1 MRVCFET
8 FGCRLNRAEALQ
20 REAQFIASGWTTT
33 ASHADAD
40 LIVVRGCSVTSR
52 AQRDCEHVIAH
63 IRRKYPNKRIVVEGC
78 LPEAKKPQPFL
89 PASLSETDA
98 VPVSTARAYLKIQDG
113 CNGACTF
120 CIVPQFRG
128 KSVSVPFDAV
138 MDKARRFIESGYH
151 EIVITGCNAAQYLD
165 GGARLPRLV
174 ASLAELGAQN
184 ADAPC
189 RIRLGSV
196 EPGAIASEIVDV
208 MSANPNVC
216 RYLHLPV
223 QSGST
228 RTLSAMKRPYTIHD
242 VESIVRKA
250 RELMPDVAIACDL
263 MTGFPGESE
272 VDMIATLGVMRRLR
286 FSKAHVFPYSERPD
300 TPAVK
305 MPHSVPREVRRER
318 AHQVAAEADAERGR
332 FARSFAGKTV
342 EMVVEDERHIAGW
355 SSQYLWCVANPD
367 GGANAHILT
376 AKRKSLVKMRVTS
389 VSGHMLLGD
398 VV

>member
-33 ASHADAD
+33 VTHADAD

-89 PASLSETDA
+89 PASLSQTDA
-98 VPVSTARAYLKIQDG
+98 VPVSTARAYLKVQDG

-128 KSVSVPFDAV
+128 KSAAVPFADV
-138 MDKARRFIESGYH
+138 MDKARRFIESGYR
-151 EIVITGCNAAQYLD
+151 EIVVTGCNATQYLD
-165 GGARLPRLV
+165 GGVRLPKLV
-174 ASLAELGAQN
+174 ASLAELGAQ
-184 ADAPC
+184 DSDSPC

-196 EPGAIASEIVDV
+196 EPGPAASEIVEV
-208 MSANPNVC
+208 MAAHDNIC

-228 RTLSAMKRPYTIHD
+228 RTLAAMKRPYTVHD

-250 RELMPDVAIACDL
+250 RELMPDIAIACDM

-272 VDMIATLGVMRRLR
+272 VDMIATLGIMRRIR
-286 FSKAHVFPYSERPD
+286 FAKAHVFPYSERPG
-300 TPAVK
+300 TPAEK
-305 MPHSVPREVRRER
+305 MPYAVPR
-318 AHQVAAEADAERGR
+318 
-332 FARSFAGKTV
+332 
-342 EMVVEDERHIAGW
+342 
-355 SSQYLWCVANPD
+355 
-367 GGANAHILT
+367 
-376 AKRKSLVKMRVTS
+376 
-389 VSGHMLLGD
+389 
-398 VV
+398 